1 MFPVTRPIRQ
11 ILATILVLALTVLP
25 TGFVAA
31 IGWRINRP
39 GHIRDVEIEL
49 GRQLGLQVTLDEVRY
64 PRPGEVV
71 YRGIVLRQEE
81 PRGKGLAEIARAD
94 LVRLQRADREL
105 TIQLENPRVRA
116 ESPRVILAQLGVL
129 MQRSVQIPFERITLT
144 APSALVEMGGENLH
158 FRPREVAGEFLADP
172 RAPTLKLAYRM
183 PAGGGHTRCEL
194 TLIRDRRSE
203 PLQTS
208 LVLQTVEGLP
218 LPARML
224 NTFFDAD
231 DWLGTQAKL
240 EGTLTLRQ
248 MGSKEWEAG
257 FQGDLLDVDLAK
269 LVGRRFPRHRLTG
282 RARVAIRKARWGQRL
297 DRGIGWVE
305 AEGDL
310 LVGQG
315 SIGVD
320 LIDALTR
327 EMKFR
332 RSARLTHLDPR
343 KTEVDFRLLG
353 LSFAMQPDGEI
364 QITGALGGEFPPDVV
379 LAGATTPLLSAPQ
392 GAASVR
398 GLIKTLFPVS
408 GANSGVLIPLTAE
421 SQVLLSLPLPRGAG
435 SKAIRTID
443 GN

>member
-1 MFPVTRPIRQ
+1 MFPVTRPVRQ
-11 ILATILVLALTVLP
+11 TLATFLLFALSVLP
-25 TGFVAA
+25 TCFVAA

-94 LVRLQRADREL
+94 LVRLRRADHEL
-105 TIQLENPRVRA
+105 TILLENPRLRA
-116 ESPRVILAQLGVL
+116 ESPRLILTQLGVL
-129 MQRSVQIPFERITLT
+129 LQRSAQIPFERISLT
-144 APSALVEMGGENLH
+144 APSGLVDLGGEDLQ
-158 FRPREVAGEFLADP
+158 FTPREVAGEFLADP
-172 RAPTLKLAYRM
+172 GAPTLKLAYLM
-183 PAGGGHTRCEL
+183 PAGGAHTRCEL
-194 TLIRDRRSE
+194 TLTRDRRSE

-218 LPARML
+218 LPARVL
-224 NTFFDAD
+224 NVFFDAE

-240 EGTLTLRQ
+240 EGTLNLRQ
-248 MGSKEWEAG
+248 VGSKDWEAD
-257 FQGDLLDVDLAK
+257 FQGELLDVDLGK

-282 RARVAIRKARWGQRL
+282 RARVAIRKARWGERPDQ
-297 DRGIGWVE
+297 GFGWVE
-305 AEGDL
+305 AKGDL

-320 LIDALTR
+320 LIDALAR

-332 RSARLTHLDPR
+332 PSARLAHLDPR

-353 LSFAMQPDGEI
+353 LSFAMQPDGAI
-364 QITGALGGEFPPDVV
+364 QIAGALGEEFPPDVV

-392 GAASVR
+392 GTASVR

-408 GANSGVLIPLTAE
+408 GANAGVLIPLTAE

-435 SKAIRTID
+435 SKALD

>member
-1 MFPVTRPIRQ
+1 MFPVTRPFRQ
-11 ILATILVLALTVLP
+11 ALATVLLVALSVVP
-25 TGFVAA
+25 TGFMAA
-31 IGWRINRP
+31 ISWQINRP

-49 GRQLGLQVTLDEVRY
+49 GRQLGLEVTLDNVRY

-71 YRGIVLRQEE
+71 YRGIVLRQDE

-94 LVRLQRADREL
+94 VVRLQRADREL
-105 TIQLENPRVRA
+105 TILLENPRLRS
-116 ESPRVILAQLGVL
+116 ESPRLMWTQLGSL
-129 MQRSVQIPFERITLT
+129 LQRSAQIPFERISLT
-144 APSALVEMGGENLH
+144 ASSGVVDLGGEHLH
-158 FRPREVAGEFLADP
+158 FTPREIAGEFLIDP
-172 RAPTLKLAYRM
+172 AAPTLKLAYRM

-218 LPARML
+218 LPARTL
-224 NTFFDAD
+224 NVIFDAE

-248 MGSKEWEAG
+248 AGSKDWEAD
-257 FQGDLLDVDLAK
+257 FQGDLLDVDLGK

-282 RARVAIRKARWGQRL
+282 RARVAIRKARWGDRL
-297 DRGIGWVE
+297 DQGIGWIE

-310 LVGQG
+310 VVGPG
-315 SIGVD
+315 SIGTD

-353 LSFAMQPDGEI
+353 LSFVMQPDGEI
-364 QITGALGGEFPPDVV
+364 HIAGALGGEFPPDVV

-392 GAASVR
+392 GTASVR

-408 GANSGVLIPLTAE
+408 GGNSGVLVPLTAE
-421 SQVLLSLPLPRGAG
+421 SQILLSLPLPRGAG
-435 SKAIRTID
+435 SKALN